1 MSEREPSAAEER
13 IVDELDGV
21 LPGEIDRRKFLHGSL
36 GSLGAM
42 MLAGCTG
49 GGGGGG
55 GGSGGSGGGGGGGS
69 GGGGGNGS
77 GSGGG
82 GGGSQAVFTT
92 PWKKEPSWGT
102 AHIAEGRGY
111 WEDAS
116 VPGIDGVR
124 GNGSDTESQNIGV
137 GTKPMGIASLTTA
150 ISFIPGTQD
159 TEELNMKI
167 MGLARGRPLLS
178 FVWRK
183 DMINGRSD
191 IAGKTV
197 LLSSGFASA
206 SWPVYPQL
214 AGVDESEVNTKA
226 AGENV
231 SAAQLASGDVQGIWG
246 SIDLLPDYQAQVDAE
261 LGVAP
266 LTAFGPFYGF
276 PIWVNGNWF
285 ENKEN
290 NVEFMANVLT
300 GYFKALKWVL
310 LNPDEY
316 LTYLKNEVNTNLQ
329 TWTQDEL
336 EGQYSVLAAQA
347 ITLEMKDEGLGYFTE
362 DGVAFGFENAGPA
375 LLDNPEALPSA
386 SEIVDKRAWEQ
397 SEKVTFSDSEWN
409 TLSENAGQI
418 WGIFEQAASNN

>member
-1 MSEREPSAAEER
+1 
-13 IVDELDGV
+13 
-21 LPGEIDRRKFLHGSL
+21 
-36 GSLGAM
+36 
-42 MLAGCTG
+42 
-49 GGGGGG
+49 
-55 GGSGGSGGGGGGGS
+55 
-69 GGGGGNGS
+69 
-77 GSGGG
+77 
-82 GGGSQAVFTT
+82 
-92 PWKKEPSWGT
+92 
-102 AHIAEGRGY
+102 
-111 WEDAS
+111 
-116 VPGIDGVR
+116 
-124 GNGSDTESQNIGV
+124 
-137 GTKPMGIASLTTA
+137 MGIASLTTA